1 MSSTTPIKSA
11 VFLAVLSSLS
21 PVATADL
28 GTGLMAHYS
37 FDDCSAN
44 DSSVFKRD
52 GSIIGA
58 PTCIEGA
65 VGKALHFAGADY
77 VLTGYQQA
85 NITSYSL
92 SAWIKVKSTELGG
105 VIYFFN
111 EQMKHP

>member
-1 MSSTTPIKSA
+1 MSSKTTTKSLLFSA
-11 VFLAVLSSLS
+11 VLTLVS

-28 GTGLMAHYS
+28 NTGLMAHYS

-65 VGKALHFAGADY
+65 VGKALHSAGADY
-77 VLTGYQQA
+77 VSGP
-85 NITSYSL
+85 
-92 SAWIKVKSTELGG
+92 V
-105 VIYFFN
+105 
-111 EQMKHP
+111 